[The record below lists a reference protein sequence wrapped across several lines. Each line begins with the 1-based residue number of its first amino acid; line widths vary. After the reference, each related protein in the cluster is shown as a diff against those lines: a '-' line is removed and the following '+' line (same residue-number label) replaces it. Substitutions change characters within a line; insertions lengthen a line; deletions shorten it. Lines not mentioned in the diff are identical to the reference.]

1 VKLKF
6 TKMHGAGN
14 DFVVLD
20 GYTQPV
26 NLTTAQV
33 RALAN
38 RHFGV
43 GADQLLLVE
52 KPTVEGVDF
61 RYRIFN
67 CDGGEVEH
75 CGNGARCFVKF
86 VRDRG
91 LTDERSV
98 RVQVQ
103 KGTLTLTMQDN
114 GEVIV
119 DMGAPVFDP
128 ALVPFAAKGL
138 QGRREGA
145 DTLWP
150 LDVNGTTR
158 WISVVSMGNPH
169 AVQIVDDAEAFPV
182 LVEGPVIERH
192 ARFPQRVNAG
202 FMQIVS
208 RSEIRLRV
216 YERGAGETLACGTG
230 ACAAVAAGIRRGLL
244 DSPVLVHT
252 HGGDLTIT
260 WDGAQEGAPLL
271 MAGPAATVFEGEI
284 ELADE
289 LADELANTLAADL
302 AHEPSAAP
310 SATSQNDSQHDS
322 SGTRTTVAP
331 AA

>member
-1 VKLKF
+1 MRGACGLRGERAGLTYNSGMKLKF

-20 GYTQPV
+20 GYSQPLA
-26 NLTTAQV
+26 LTPEHV
-33 RALAN
+33 RALAD

-86 VRDRG
+86 VRERK
-91 LTDERSV
+91 LTDASRV

-103 KGTLTLTMQDN
+103 NGTITLAMQEN
-114 GEVIV
+114 GEVVV
-119 DMGAPVFDP
+119 DMGSPVFEP
-128 ALVPFAAKGL
+128 ARVPFDASGL
-138 QGRREGA
+138 EGRREGN

-150 LDVNGTTR
+150 LDVGGKTR
-158 WISVVSMGNPH
+158 WISAVSMGNPH
-169 AVQIVDDAEAFPV
+169 AVQVVDDVEAWPV
-182 LVEGPVIERH
+182 LVEGPVIEAH
-192 ARFPQRVNAG
+192 ARFPKKVNAG
-202 FMQIVS
+202 FMQVVS
-208 RSEIRLRV
+208 RNEVRLRV

-244 DSPVLVHT
+244 DSPVKVHT
-252 HGGDLTIT
+252 HGGMLTIA
-260 WDGAQEGAPLL
+260 WDGARDESAALM
-271 MAGPAATVFEGEI
+271 MAGPATTVFEGEI
-284 ELADE
+284 ELAD
-289 LADELANTLAADL
+289 
-302 AHEPSAAP
+302 
-310 SATSQNDSQHDS
+310 
-322 SGTRTTVAP
+322 
-331 AA
+331 